1 MSEITLEVTVIL
13 LLLVLNGIFAMSEMA
28 MVAARRMRLEHLA
41 EDGDAG
47 AQAALEI
54 SSHPTNFLSTVQVGI
69 TLIGVLAGAFGGVGL
84 TERLG
89 EALRLTAWLAPYAE
103 PVAFAVVVGAITYL
117 SLIIGELVPKQLAL
131 GHPER
136 IASLVARPMRA
147 ISRVGA
153 PLVAVLTV
161 STALVLRVFGIR
173 ATIEVGVTEQDIRAM
188 VEQGAESGVVQP
200 AEYQIVENTFKLGDR
215 QVVAIMTPRVD
226 LSWVEV
232 SATAAELREEMRA
245 VPRGRGQP
253 VLVCS
258 EHIENVLGMAY
269 PDDLLHRC
277 LLGEPLD
284 LRVALTE
291 PLFVPASM
299 PVLRLLETF
308 RKSRQQA
315 AVVLDEHGGV
325 AGVVALDDILE
336 ALVGELPQHGSTA
349 DLEIVRQPDGSWL
362 VDGGTA
368 IDDLESVIDLALS
381 DDSDRRD
388 ATTVAGLVMSAFGY
402 LPRIGEHVDRGGA
415 RFTVARMRSRR
426 IDQVRV
432 QLTPARASTDDV
444 HSRAIGG
451 ESRPPKE
458 MP

>member
-1 MSEITLEVTVIL
+1 MADVAFEVIVIL
-13 LLLVLNGIFAMSEMA
+13 LLLVLNGVFSMSEMA
-28 MVAARRMRLEHLA
+28 MVAARKIRLERLA

-47 AQAALEI
+47 ARAALDI

-84 TERLG
+84 SEKLA
-89 EALRLTAWLAPYAE
+89 ESLRLVTWIAPYAE
-103 PVAFAVVVGAITYL
+103 PIAFALVVGAITYL

-153 PLVAVLTV
+153 PLVSLLTG
-161 STALVLRVFGIR
+161 STTLVLRVVGIR
-173 ATIEVGVTEQDIRAM
+173 ASVEAGVTEQDIRAM

-226 LSWVEV
+226 LSWVDV
-232 SATAAELREEMRA
+232 AATAAELRSELLA

-253 VLVCS
+253 VLVCD
-258 EHIENVLGMAY
+258 EHIEAVLGMAY

-277 LLGEPLD
+277 LLGETLD

-349 DLEIVRQPDGSWL
+349 DLEIVRQADGCWL

-368 IDDLESVIDLALS
+368 IDDLESVIDLELS
-381 DDSDRRD
+381 EDSDRRD
-388 ATTVAGLVMSAFGY
+388 ATTVAGFVMSAFGF
-402 LPRIGEHVDRGGA
+402 LPTLGDHVDRGGA
-415 RFTVARMRSRR
+415 RFTVMRMQSRR
-426 IDQVRV
+426 IEQLRV
-432 QLTPARASTDDV
+432 HLLSGRTPVD
-444 HSRAIGG
+444 
-451 ESRPPKE
+451 ESPPQ
-458 MP
+458 

>member
-1 MSEITLEVTVIL
+1 MPEIALEIIVIL

-28 MVAARRMRLEHLA
+28 MVAARRIRLEHLA

-47 AQAALEI
+47 ARAALEI

-84 TERLG
+84 SERL
-89 EALRLTAWLAPYAE
+89 ADSLRLMAWMAPYAE
-103 PVAFAVVVGAITYL
+103 PVALAVVVGAITFL

-153 PLVAVLTV
+153 PLVAVLTG

-173 ATIEVGVTEQDIRAM
+173 TSVEVGVTEQDIRAM

-215 QVVAIMTPRVD
+215 HVVAIMTPRVD
-226 LSWVEV
+226 LSWVDV
-232 SATAAELREEMRA
+232 SATAAELRAEMLA

-253 VLVCS
+253 VLVCA
-258 EHIENVLGMAY
+258 EHIEDVLGMAY

-277 LLGEPLD
+277 LLGEPFD
-284 LRVALTE
+284 LRVALAE

-325 AGVVALDDILE
+325 AGIVALDDILE
-336 ALVGELPQHGSTA
+336 ALVGELPQHGSVA
-349 DLEIVRQPDGSWL
+349 DLEIVRLPDGSWL

-368 IDDLESVIDLALS
+368 IDDLESVIDLELS
-381 DDSDRRD
+381 DDADRRD
-388 ATTVAGLVMSAFGY
+388 ATTVAGFVLSAFGY
-402 LPRIGEHVDRGGA
+402 LPRPDEHVDRGGA
-415 RFTVARMRSRR
+415 RFTVVRMQGRR

-432 QLTPARASTDDV
+432 QLVSARASAAEMP
-444 HSRAIGG
+444 SGSGG
-451 ESRPPKE
+451 ESRPRPE
-458 MP
+458 IHG